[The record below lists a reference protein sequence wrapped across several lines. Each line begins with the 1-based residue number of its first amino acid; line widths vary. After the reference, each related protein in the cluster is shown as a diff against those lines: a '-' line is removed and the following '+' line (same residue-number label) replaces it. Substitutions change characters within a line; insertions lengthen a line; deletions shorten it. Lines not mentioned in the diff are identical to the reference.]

1 MNLLIQTFL
10 HTALEENA
18 GLVESVL
25 KIYTR
30 LESPT
35 AKERIALLSTSINDD

>member
-10 HTALEENA
+10 STALEENT

-30 LESPT
+30 LESPS
-35 AKERIALLSTSINDD
+35 AKERIALLSTSTNDD